1 MMPATGAVSSDA
13 VNSQRATSRGLTG
26 IAHKDP
32 QKDRKKSPF
41 KSNAL
46 GHPKGRF

>member
-13 VNSQRATSRGLTG
+13 VNSQRGLTG
-26 IAHKDP
+26 IAHKDL